1 MKKLCHRLWLG
12 MLLAGVSV
20 TAHAQS
26 ATPDQEYQKL
36 IQVDQNIEPLG
47 EHPFGE
53 NISLYDGSV
62 SFNVTDVTLR
72 GNGPTLTVGRTGQSF
87 EWVVANNVSP
97 QLPFENWDLDI
108 PRIETLV
115 ASQLGWQTGLG
126 GTTPT
131 TGTTSRCTHF
141 TMPPGIASTL
151 SEGGWSPDEWWFG
164 YNLLVPGEGKQLL
177 MPRSAANSLSPAISG
192 MSFSIVTKNN
202 WMIGCG
208 VTASDGG
215 EGFLAIA
222 PDGTRYTFAHL
233 VYRPWYPIIG
243 AGALTPD
250 GIHVATSNAVS
261 AQSASPM
268 VGAPG
273 GVGTLGRE
281 DALMYVTQ
289 IQDRFGNTLTYNYDP
304 STGYLASI
312 KASDGREVD
321 VAYVA
326 GSQTIQTI
334 TAKATNVASRTW
346 TYTYGPN
353 LTGVQL
359 PDGSAWSY
367 NNLLIGPV
375 TINPSSSNCQ
385 LDQLPNFTYPV
396 TGGVS
401 GTITAPSG
409 LTGTFSFGLKLSG
422 RSYTPKDCYG
432 SDNGTAPSALYP
444 EWYFQYAITSEVLSG
459 AGMSTQTWSYA
470 YSPANQSWGS
480 DPCATGGTCATT
492 VYTDV
497 TDPNSND
504 TRYTFSNRYDATEG
518 LLQETDYHS
527 GAATGP
533 LLRSEI
539 NTYANPTGGPWP
551 TTYGADL
558 LYRDNQ
564 SQVTELSPLNQRTTT
579 EEGDTY
585 IWLAKAFNAYAQPTD
600 VKRYNAIAGQT
611 PIEETT
617 AYLNDTTLW
626 VLGLPQT
633 VTNVATGEVETSNAY
648 YSNDTLQSR
657 ARFGQTLMNYTFNS
671 AGQLASFTDGN
682 NHTTSLSD
690 YYRGIPQSIN
700 YPDKGSESLVVDDF
714 GQITSLTDQNGHTTG
729 YSYDPIGRVAGITY
743 PTGDLV
749 ALYPTTLTYS
759 FVTATERGVA
769 ANHWRRTKTTGS
781 AVDTTYFDAMLRPVL
796 SDTSIPGTD
805 ITTGIAYDWKG
816 QPTFASYPVS
826 GAPALSGLTTGTH
839 HTYDALERVTQVQQ
853 DSELG
858 TLTTGTSYL
867 PGAGVQVTDPKGNV
881 TTTYAQV
888 FDEPSY
894 SAPIKVQAP
903 TGITQTIARD
913 VYSNPLSITQSGLY
927 GTESDGVTKTLI
939 YDSYHRLCRTT
950 EPESGSTVMAYDGAN
965 NLAWSAEGATV
976 TEAGCGQDQV
986 TAAAQTTRT
995 YDAMNR
1001 VLTILPPAGTQS
1013 TTYTYDPMGH
1023 LASAS
1028 SGISYWWTYY
1038 NSLGNITGEALW
1050 LTGQNAWGIGY
1061 SYDAYGHLSAVG
1073 YPGGESVAYAPD
1085 ALGRATQAG
1094 SYARAVNYFPNDD
1107 VSSFTYGNGNVYVA
1121 ELNARQMVA
1130 NFSYGTASTVNLSED
1145 LIYDPNGNITNVNDL
1160 VNGPRTKAFGY
1171 DALNRLT
1178 SAQAG
1183 GLSINETYTYDALNN
1198 LRSRLAGGVTF
1209 NFNYDATNRLNT
1221 LTTASGTTAT
1231 YSYDAFGNRQSVTSG
1246 SATTSYVFDTKNQL
1260 LQIPGVD
1267 TYAYDASGQRIAK
1280 TTAGGSSTYSFYSK
1294 AGQLMYQAVPS
1305 SGQAT
1310 NFIYLG
1316 SKLIARDV
1324 YTQLTAPAA
1333 VTFDTNPN
1341 NGSYTVS
1348 WSAVTAATSYNAQE
1362 SANGGAWTA
1371 VYAGSGTS
1379 VTLSGRAGG
1388 SYVYQVQ
1395 ACTSAG
1401 CGPWTSS
1408 ATLGVRPALPTITV
1422 PSGTVNGTYTVSWTV
1437 PVSATTFDVQES
1449 LNGGTWTTIASAT
1462 TATSISRPGTTSGSY
1477 TYQVDANNA
1486 YGNRGWASSG
1496 AVTVNTSYGVVPS
1509 TPTSFTV
1516 PASSTTGSATLS
1528 WGAANSVTSY
1538 TVQQSTNGGASWSTV
1553 YTGAS
1558 TSAALSGL
1566 ADGSYTYQLQAC
1578 NQYGCSPWV
1587 RGGTL
1592 TVLLPPPEP
1601 ASITSPATS
1610 NGPVPLSW
1618 AASAT
1623 ATSYTLQHAIYG
1635 ATGWSTIYTGAATS
1649 FTQNETVT
1657 SAGWIYEV
1665 QACNS
1670 SGCSAFRGVSG
1681 GTSVTIPPS
1690 SAPGLTV
1697 PASSNSGSYS
1707 VSWSAVTGAATY
1719 TLQQRLNGGAWSTIQ
1734 ATSATSDS
1742 VSGEGNGS
1750 YGYQVQA
1757 CNAGGC
1763 GPWSGTG
1770 TVSVSLIPATP
1781 SGIEFP
1787 SGVYYPGSW
1796 TVNWSAVSGAT
1807 SYTLQRTNTAT
1818 NVVTTVYT
1826 GAGISAAD
1834 SNATPG
1840 TYQYALKA
1848 CNSVG
1853 CSAWQVPAVKLTV
1866 ACSPADVVTKTDGV
1880 QPLILK
1886 CN

>member
-1 MKKLCHRLWLG
+1 MKKLCRLLSLG
-12 MLLAGVSV
+12 TLLVVLSLTV
-20 TAHAQS
+20 HAQS
-26 ATPDQEYQKL
+26 TVTPENEYKQL
-36 IQVDQNIEPLG
+36 IKVDQDIQPLG
-47 EHPFGE
+47 ANPFGE
-53 NISLYDGSV
+53 DISLYDGTL
-62 SFNVTDVTLR
+62 SFEETDVSIP
-72 GNGPTLTVGRTGQSF
+72 GNGPTLQLSRSLRTTDALTYALNAQR
-87 EWVVANNVSP
+87 
-97 QLPFENWDLDI
+97 PFGDWDLDI
-108 PRIETLV
+108 PRIETNT
-115 ASQLGWQTGLG
+115 ADQENDLGWQTVNSATARCSYFNVPPSVNPSQSG
-126 GTTPT
+126 GDPWSPNQWWYGYHLIIPGQGSQELLAR
-131 TGTTSRCTHF
+131 GTVN
-141 TMPPGIASTL
+141 TL
-151 SEGGWSPDEWWFG
+151 SPS
-164 YNLLVPGEGKQLL
+164 
-177 MPRSAANSLSPAISG
+177 MSG
-192 MSFSIVTKNN
+192 VSFPIVTKQN
-202 WMIGCG
+202 WMIHCG

-215 EGFLAIA
+215 EGFVAVA
-222 PDGTRYTFAHL
+222 PDGTQYTFAYL
-233 VYRPWYPIIG
+233 IYRPMASMTSPLG
-243 AGALTPD
+243 TTPD
-250 GIHVATSNAVS
+250 SISARGIQPDS
-261 AQSASPM
+261 APFNIL
-268 VGAPG
+268 
-273 GVGTLGRE
+273 TRR
-281 DALMYVTQ
+281 DALMLVTKVE
-289 IQDRFGNTLTYNYDP
+289 DRFGNTLTYSYSGNNL
-304 STGYLASI
+304 TGI
-312 KASDGREVD
+312 TASDGR
-321 VAYVA
+321 ALTLTYVS
-326 GSQTIQTI
+326 GTSLIQTVTEQSTTT
-334 TAKATNVASRTW
+334 TAPRTW
-346 TYTYGPN
+346 TYGYTDVGGNAQLPS
-353 LTGVQL
+353 LSSVAL

-367 NNLLIGPV
+367 NLGAFETAAITTLGGNCTANTLATLAPTV
-375 TINPSSSNCQ
+375 T
-385 LDQLPNFTYPV
+385 T
-396 TGGVS
+396 
-401 GTITAPSG
+401 GTITHPSG
-409 LTGTFSFGLKLSG
+409 LTGTFYLQAMTHG
-422 RSYTPKDCYG
+422 RSYVTKSCYG
-432 SDNGTAPSALYP
+432 PVSSGSDLAYARIP
-444 EWYFQYAITSEVLSG
+444 EVSYQLSLTQKVFTG
-459 AGMSTQTWSYA
+459 AGLPSETWKYSYST
-470 YSPANQSWGS
+470 PNQSWTS
-480 DPCATGGTCATT
+480 DACASGGTCPST

-497 TDPNSND
+497 LDPEGND
-504 TRYTFSNRYDATEG
+504 VRTTFSNRFDATEG
-518 LLQETDYHS
+518 LLQRTDYFTTS
-527 GAATGP
+527 NGSAI
-533 LLRSEI
+533 LRSVA

-551 TTYGADL
+551 TAMGFDL
-558 LYRDNQ
+558 QDNDNTLQ
-564 SQVTELSPLNQRTTT
+564 TTELSPLSQRTTT

-585 IWLAKAFNAYAQPTD
+585 TWLAEAFNAYAQVTKT
-600 VKRYNAIAGQT
+600 KRYNSIGFQQPFEEQT
-611 PIEETT
+611 S
-617 AYLNDTTLW
+617 YLNDPTYW
-626 VLGLPQT
+626 VLGLPQEID
-633 VTNVATGEVETSNAY
+633 NLSTGETESITTYTAI
-648 YSNDTLQSR
+648 DTPLARS
-657 ARFGQTLMNYTFNS
+657 RFGQTLMNYTFNS

-682 NHTTSLSD
+682 NHTTSLSN
-690 YYRGIPQSIN
+690 YERGIPQSIS
-700 YPDKGSESLVVDDF
+700 YPDNSSESLAVDDF
-714 GQITSLTDQNGHTTG
+714 GEITSLTDQNGHTTG
-729 YSYDPIGRVAGITY
+729 YSYDPVGRIAGITY
-743 PTGDLV
+743 PTGDAV
-749 ALYPTTLTYS
+749 ALYPTTFTYS
-759 FVTATERGVA
+759 FVTAAERGVA

-805 ITTGIAYDWKG
+805 ITTGTAYDWKG
-816 QPTFASYPVS
+816 QPTFASYPAS

-839 HTYDALERVTQVQQ
+839 STYDALERLTQSTQ

-858 TLTTGTSYL
+858 ALTTLTAYTGS
-867 PGAGVQVTDPKGNV
+867 AHKVVTDPKGNV
-881 TTTYAQV
+881 TTTFYQV
-888 FDEPSY
+888 FDQPSY
-894 SAPIKVQAP
+894 DTPIGVVAPAGIGQNISRDLYGNP
-903 TGITQTIARD
+903 TVITQA
-913 VYSNPLSITQSGLY
+913 GMY
-927 GTESDGVTKTLI
+927 GSESDSLSKYFY

-950 EPESGSTVMAYDGAN
+950 EPESGSTVMVYDGAN
-965 NLAWSAEGATV
+965 NLAWSAEGATI

-986 TAAAQTTRT
+986 TAAAQTAYT

-1001 VLTILPPAGTQS
+1001 VLTIGPPSPTQS
-1013 TTYTYDPMGH
+1013 TIYTYDGVGNVKT
-1023 LASAS
+1023 SI
-1028 SGISYWWTYY
+1028 SGTAI
-1038 NSLGNITGEALW
+1038 
-1050 LTGQNAWGIGY
+1050 QGY
-1061 SYDAYGHLSAVG
+1061 SYNTRNLVTNESLWLPNSNLVWGLSYMYDGNGNASGVV
-1073 YPGGESVAYAPD
+1073 YPNGETVAYAPD

-1160 VNGPRTKAFGY
+1160 VNGPRTKTFGY

>member
-1 MKKLCHRLWLG
+1 
-12 MLLAGVSV
+12 
-20 TAHAQS
+20 
-26 ATPDQEYQKL
+26 
-36 IQVDQNIEPLG
+36 
-47 EHPFGE
+47 
-53 NISLYDGSV
+53 
-62 SFNVTDVTLR
+62 
-72 GNGPTLTVGRTGQSF
+72 
-87 EWVVANNVSP
+87 
-97 QLPFENWDLDI
+97 
-108 PRIETLV
+108 
-115 ASQLGWQTGLG
+115 
-126 GTTPT
+126 
-131 TGTTSRCTHF
+131 
-141 TMPPGIASTL
+141 
-151 SEGGWSPDEWWFG
+151 
-164 YNLLVPGEGKQLL
+164 
-177 MPRSAANSLSPAISG
+177 
-192 MSFSIVTKNN
+192 
-202 WMIGCG
+202 
-208 VTASDGG
+208 
-215 EGFLAIA
+215 
-222 PDGTRYTFAHL
+222 
-233 VYRPWYPIIG
+233 
-243 AGALTPD
+243 
-250 GIHVATSNAVS
+250 
-261 AQSASPM
+261 
-268 VGAPG
+268 
-273 GVGTLGRE
+273 
-281 DALMYVTQ
+281 
-289 IQDRFGNTLTYNYDP
+289 
-304 STGYLASI
+304 
-312 KASDGREVD
+312 
-321 VAYVA
+321 
-326 GSQTIQTI
+326 
-334 TAKATNVASRTW
+334 
-346 TYTYGPN
+346 
-353 LTGVQL
+353 
-359 PDGSAWSY
+359 
-367 NNLLIGPV
+367 
-375 TINPSSSNCQ
+375 
-385 LDQLPNFTYPV
+385 
-396 TGGVS
+396 
-401 GTITAPSG
+401 
-409 LTGTFSFGLKLSG
+409 
-422 RSYTPKDCYG
+422 
-432 SDNGTAPSALYP
+432 
-444 EWYFQYAITSEVLSG
+444 
-459 AGMSTQTWSYA
+459 
-470 YSPANQSWGS
+470 
-480 DPCATGGTCATT
+480 
-492 VYTDV
+492 
-497 TDPNSND
+497 
-504 TRYTFSNRYDATEG
+504 
-518 LLQETDYHS
+518 
-527 GAATGP
+527 
-533 LLRSEI
+533 
-539 NTYANPTGGPWP
+539 
-551 TTYGADL
+551 
-558 LYRDNQ
+558 
-564 SQVTELSPLNQRTTT
+564 
-579 EEGDTY
+579 
-585 IWLAKAFNAYAQPTD
+585 
-600 VKRYNAIAGQT
+600 
-611 PIEETT
+611 
-617 AYLNDTTLW
+617 
-626 VLGLPQT
+626 
-633 VTNVATGEVETSNAY
+633 
-648 YSNDTLQSR
+648 
-657 ARFGQTLMNYTFNS
+657 
-671 AGQLASFTDGN
+671 
-682 NHTTSLSD
+682 
-690 YYRGIPQSIN
+690 
-700 YPDKGSESLVVDDF
+700 
-714 GQITSLTDQNGHTTG
+714 
-729 YSYDPIGRVAGITY
+729 
-743 PTGDLV
+743 
-749 ALYPTTLTYS
+749 
-759 FVTATERGVA
+759 
-769 ANHWRRTKTTGS
+769 
-781 AVDTTYFDAMLRPVL
+781 
-796 SDTSIPGTD
+796 
-805 ITTGIAYDWKG
+805 
-816 QPTFASYPVS
+816 
-826 GAPALSGLTTGTH
+826 
-839 HTYDALERVTQVQQ
+839 
-853 DSELG
+853 
-858 TLTTGTSYL
+858 
-867 PGAGVQVTDPKGNV
+867 
-881 TTTYAQV
+881 
-888 FDEPSY
+888 
-894 SAPIKVQAP
+894 
-903 TGITQTIARD
+903 
-913 VYSNPLSITQSGLY
+913 
-927 GTESDGVTKTLI
+927 
-939 YDSYHRLCRTT
+939 
-950 EPESGSTVMAYDGAN
+950 
-965 NLAWSAEGATV
+965 
-976 TEAGCGQDQV
+976 
-986 TAAAQTTRT
+986 
-995 YDAMNR
+995 
-1001 VLTILPPAGTQS
+1001 
-1013 TTYTYDPMGH
+1013 
-1023 LASAS
+1023 
-1028 SGISYWWTYY
+1028 
-1038 NSLGNITGEALW
+1038 
-1050 LTGQNAWGIGY
+1050 
-1061 SYDAYGHLSAVG
+1061 
-1073 YPGGESVAYAPD
+1073 
-1085 ALGRATQAG
+1085 
-1094 SYARAVNYFPNDD
+1094 
-1107 VSSFTYGNGNVYVA
+1107 
-1121 ELNARQMVA
+1121 
-1130 NFSYGTASTVNLSED
+1130 
-1145 LIYDPNGNITNVNDL
+1145 
-1160 VNGPRTKAFGY
+1160 
-1171 DALNRLT
+1171 
-1178 SAQAG
+1178 
-1183 GLSINETYTYDALNN
+1183 
-1198 LRSRLAGGVTF
+1198 
-1209 NFNYDATNRLNT
+1209 
-1221 LTTASGTTAT
+1221 
-1231 YSYDAFGNRQSVTSG
+1231 
-1246 SATTSYVFDTKNQL
+1246 